1 MTMLIRE
8 GTFEEVLQVVTSVTE
23 FTNTETVESLV
34 ERIGDKKYLLLV
46 AEKAGA
52 ILGFKIGYELD
63 NSTFYSWLGG
73 VVAGARNEGV
83 AQTLLEAQEEWVS
96 EQGYKTLKVKSRN
109 QFPAM
114 LRLLLR
120 NDYLIEKI
128 DEKANI
134 RESRIH
140 FIKAL

>member
-23 FTNTETVESLV
+23 FTNTETVESLA
-34 ERIGDKKYLLLV
+34 ERIGDKKYLLLI

-120 NDYLIEKI
+120 NDYLIENI